1 MFVCLQNIIMEISTL
16 VSNLINNKA
25 VLYSR
30 LRNIRKS
37 QQINQDLIQ
46 FNQFDIKTFVTYII
60 SLGKLKKSGC
70 VTLSLNEREKR
81 KSSSA

>member
-60 SLGKLKKSGC
+60 SLGKLKKVVVLPC
-70 VTLSLNEREKR
+70 L
-81 KSSSA
+81 